1 MGKPQPAQNRRAVFA
16 LTLSSN
22 ANNISLSSIM
32 RINAQLSPSSSDL
45 AQKASAEPEPLLS
58 QLANVDDP
66 EADKPDRALAARP
79 FLDGVS
85 HLAALLDPSGVL
97 IEGNQL
103 LLDRDRPLVIGLPIW
118 SAPWW
123 QRTPAAAAA
132 LRFLVGQA
140 LKFEPVEVTLDVE
153 LGDGQPPES
162 VTLVVSPIGRTAQGA
177 NDFNDAGEPTALLFE
192 ARQEHGA
199 TGAGDVIDLTASPS
213 LQEQIDQL
221 AAAHRGQERRFQLL
235 AATSNELVAIH
246 GIDGE
251 ILFTNPAIENLL
263 GYSPEELAETN
274 FLDLVHPEDQLGL
287 TSALHPAAS
296 SSSTTVR
303 LTHRLRHSD
312 GSLRWFETVFT
323 TMVDQHGAPTQRLST
338 SCDVSP
344 DQINHDRLVARALRD
359 ELTGLPAPALFYDR
373 LDQALASSGRTQRAV
388 GVLLIDVDRF
398 ANVNQTIGHRGG
410 DDALKAVASRL
421 QRLVRPG
428 DTLARLGGDQFGMIC
443 ADTDGQSGPSIVAR
457 RVLEAMNEPFRTG
470 DESIRLSASIG
481 ATAATGDRRPEEVIA
496 DADAAMHAAKNG
508 GRNQFATFD
517 IERHD
522 SAGGRLVTEAMLRT
536 AIDQDELRLHY
547 QPEYDLQ
554 TGHIVGFEALVRWE
568 RSDGELVPPGE
579 FIPVAERTGLIVPLG
594 TWVLTEACRQA
605 AEWNSVADHPASRIP
620 IWVNL
625 SARQLNEPNLVV
637 MVQQVLADARLSPEL
652 ICLEITES
660 ALMDDTEEA
669 AVKLEHLKRLGIRLA
684 IDDFGTGY
692 SSLQYL
698 KRFPVDIL
706 KIDRSFVSGLPD
718 DSDSEAIVAG
728 IIDLAHRLNLIV
740 IAEGVENEQQLGR
753 LCQLGCDQAM
763 GYLFSPA
770 VPALACADLFEPTSG
785 A

>member
-1 MGKPQPAQNRRAVFA
+1 
-16 LTLSSN
+16 
-22 ANNISLSSIM
+22 M
-32 RINAQLSPSSSDL
+32 RINAQLLPSSSERSQE
-45 AQKASAEPEPLLS
+45 APAKAPSLRSLIA
-58 QLANVDDP
+58 AADDP
-66 EADKPDRALAARP
+66 TADRPDRALASRP
-79 FLDGVS
+79 ILDGVA

-123 QRTPAAAAA
+123 QRTPAAASA
-132 LRFLVGQA
+132 LRFLVAQA
-140 LKFEPVEVTLDVE
+140 LKFEPVEVTLNIEFGED
-153 LGDGQPPES
+153 QPPAT
-162 VTLVVSPIGRTAQGA
+162 VTLSVSPVGRILPETNSNHERPG
-177 NDFNDAGEPTALLFE
+177 PTALLFE
-192 ARQEHGA
+192 ARQIDRES
-199 TGAGDVIDLTASPS
+199 GAGEIIDLTQPIS
-213 LQEQIDQL
+213 LHEQVEQL
-221 AAAHRGQERRFQLL
+221 TAANRGQERRFQLL
-235 AATSNELVAIH
+235 AATSNDLVAIH
-246 GIDGE
+246 SVDGE
-251 ILFTNPAIENLL
+251 ILFSNPASQQLL
-263 GYSPEELAETN
+263 GYPPDHLTGTQ

-287 TSALHPAAS
+287 TSALHPSASGS
-296 SSSTTVR
+296 SSSVR
-303 LTHRLRHSD
+303 LTHRLRHND

-323 TMVDQHGAPTQRLST
+323 TMVDQNGSPTQRLST

-373 LDQALASSGRTQRAV
+373 LDQALASSERTRCAV
-388 GVLLIDVDRF
+388 GVLLIDIDRF

-421 QRLVRPG
+421 ARLVRPG
-428 DTLARLGGDQFGMIC
+428 DTLARLAGDQFAMIC
-443 ADTDGQSGPSIVAR
+443 ADTDGVSGPSIVAQ
-457 RVLEAMNEPFRTG
+457 RVLDAMQEPFRTG

-481 ATAATGDRRPEEVIA
+481 ATAATGNRRPEEVIA
-496 DADAAMHAAKNG
+496 DADAAMHSAKNG

-517 IERHD
+517 VERHN
-522 SAGGRLVTEAMLRT
+522 SAGGRLVSESMLRA
-536 AIDQDELRLHY
+536 AIDNDELRLHY

-554 TGHIVGFEALVRWE
+554 TGQIVGFEALVRWE
-568 RSDGELVPPGE
+568 RSSGELVPPGD

-605 AEWNSVADHPASRIP
+605 AVWNSAPNSAASRVP

-637 MVQQVLADARLSPEL
+637 MVQQTLANAQLSPEL

-669 AVKLEHLKRLGIRLA
+669 ALKLEHLRRLGIRLA

-706 KIDRSFVSGLPD
+706 KIDRSFVAGLPED
-718 DSDSEAIVAG
+718 PDSEAIVAG
-728 IIDLAHRLNLIV
+728 IIDLAHRLKLIV
-740 IAEGVENEQQLGR
+740 IAEGVENEAQLER

-770 VPALACADLFEPTSG
+770 VAAPAALELFRPDPES
-785 A
+785 